1 MAHGR
6 RRAGEDDVR
15 DSSSPLVLLSSF
27 PLLILLSFFYF
38 NRPVWVNEKIVALHT
53 DGLQGVALLGDVQL
67 GTAAAVPQTPGC
79 GADANATPLSS
90 DVDADA
96 LPLCLLSLLVID
108 VQTHIDKVDH
118 CVVVIDHHHNNHP

>member
-38 NRPVWVNEKIVALHT
+38 NRPNEKIVALHT

-67 GTAAAVPQTPGC
+67 GTAAAVPQTPGVA
-79 GADANATPLSS
+79 ADGKDGLK
-90 DVDADA
+90 DE
-96 LPLCLLSLLVID
+96 
-108 VQTHIDKVDH
+108 QHG
-118 CVVVIDHHHNNHP
+118 